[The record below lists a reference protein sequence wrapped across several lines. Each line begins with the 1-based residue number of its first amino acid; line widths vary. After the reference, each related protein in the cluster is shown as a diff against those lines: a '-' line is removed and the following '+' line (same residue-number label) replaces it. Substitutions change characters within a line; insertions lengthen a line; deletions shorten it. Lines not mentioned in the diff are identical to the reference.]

1 MEMPCDILIPAAV
14 ERSINNKNAPN
25 LQCKVVVEGANG
37 PTTFMGEEILNE
49 RGIIVVPD
57 MLVNVGGVT
66 VSYFEWL
73 KDLSHMRF
81 GRMDKRYRQQ
91 ARENTIR
98 LIEDMTN
105 RKVNK
110 DMFNRF
116 KSKFIHF
123 CRLP

>member
-73 KDLSHMRF
+73 KNIDHVAP
-81 GRMDKRYRQQ
+81 GRMTKKY
-91 ARENTIR
+91 EEKKN
-98 LIEDMTN
+98 IEMIEAWVDAGALDN
-105 RKVNK
+105 
-110 DMFNRF
+110 
-116 KSKFIHF
+116 
-123 CRLP
+123 